1 MDNTNPL
8 KHANTL
14 KREANY
20 VLERVKV
27 NQILASYGKVTPTGS
42 YFLDTMV
49 YPDIDLYLSKV
60 SIPTLFE
67 IGGKLAAHELTT
79 EIVFEKSS
87 LTALPGGLYLKA
99 RFDYGEWGRPW
110 KVDIWSLEDSL
121 IEERT
126 AEMTRLQKKMTAT
139 LRESIIRYK
148 LSVMTDQHRT
158 PRFSGYFIYK
168 AFMDEG
174 LRDFEAVTRYLIENG
189 IEMG

>member
-1 MDNTNPL
+1 MEDAKPL
-8 KHANTL
+8 KHAQTL

-27 NQILASYGKVTPTGS
+27 NQILASYGRVTATGS

-67 IGGKLAAHELTT
+67 IGGKLASHDLTT
-79 EIVFEKSS
+79 EIVFEKSR

-110 KVDIWSLEDSL
+110 KLDIWSLEDSL
-121 IEERT
+121 IEERV
-126 AEMTRLQKKMTAT
+126 AETTRLQMKMTAA
-139 LRESIIRYK
+139 LRERIIQYK
-148 LSVMTDQHRT
+148 LSVMTEAHRT

-168 AFMDEG
+168 AFLDEG
-174 LRDFEAVTRYLIENG
+174 LRDFEAVTRYLVENG